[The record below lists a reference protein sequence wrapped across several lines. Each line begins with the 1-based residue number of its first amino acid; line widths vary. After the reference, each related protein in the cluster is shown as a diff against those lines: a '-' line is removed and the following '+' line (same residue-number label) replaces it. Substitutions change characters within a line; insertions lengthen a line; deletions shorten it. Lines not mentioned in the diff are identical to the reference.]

1 MEDPLGGVADL
12 INKNNGTKIDF
23 DKLVAQEG
31 AYSGAYVPWW
41 PIPKNKDTYTMT
53 VKYPRGD
60 DPKGSIPVI
69 AGDNN
74 HSGVSIGVGID
85 FGDQRKK
92 QYYDDLDLANKKF
105 ETLSAQEL
113 EELKK
118 KIDPYFGKTRSEA
131 CEFLRKNPLEL
142 SRKEMDLLHL
152 RAANNAIGIARDKNP
167 EFGKLSADEQTAIF
181 KRIYNRGS

>member
-1 MEDPLGGVADL
+1 MGGVADL